1 MITADK
7 VFKGSTEIIRIY
19 KGTTLE
25 WEKSVPIPDADAY
38 IQDGLVFQ
46 LDGIDKGNVE
56 GAWVDR
62 KAGRQFTLNNC
73 IVNSDNI
80 EFNGTDSEAIDN
92 DNYTLPT
99 VPEEYTIEVVLYYGG
114 GSILTQQRESSY
126 SSYFSYGSPMMVA
139 LSSTIN
145 YLTIGRKLHAVEALP
160 KNKYICLQAQSRDSI
175 LDTAQVNYNG
185 NVLASRQGTDST
197 IAETFYNNGRPSVG
211 CVWTSVSDKAGHLLG
226 KVYSI
231 RLYNRPLTEEELY
244 NNMVVDYMRFKIP
257 IMDEF
262 KINLTNDLGEKI
274 NKAQFIINNTLF
286 NSTEA
291 VYVPKSSHYFIQFN
305 NIKNHTA
312 PSAILDP
319 KSKNISAT
327 YHYTGFE
334 GMIFEATVTDSDK
347 AVSLPF
353 YNAIQQ
359 VDWGDGTS
367 STSIN
372 HTYSASGTY
381 TIKLLGDFTN
391 VVFYISVASNI
402 GKNVTKILQFPYNI
416 TISNGYMLAPNLTY
430 LAPLIANEQVRV
442 TQNVS
447 TNYIDCYSGVA
458 DIHSGEAN
466 SSYIDREGGYP
477 TYSKDIDIL
486 VLTKD
491 DTISQTSLQSIQH
504 LYKCTKS
511 SNRIQFYKSD
521 STPPYLSVISKF
533 TNIRYMEIPE
543 EFWQVF
549 GNSINWD
556 FSALSYWGTEGNKQ
570 SVVNSLVNNTV
581 DLVSG
586 GYKSQTITLS
596 SATKALLTSD
606 EIAQITSKGYTIA

>member
-7 VFKGSTEIIRIY
+7 VFKGNTEILKIF
-19 KGTTLE
+19 KGMNLE
-25 WEKSVPIPDADAY
+25 WEKVIPIPSADAY
-38 IQDGLVFQ
+38 VQDGLVFQ

-73 IVNSDNI
+73 IVNSNNI
-80 EFNGTDSEAIDN
+80 EFNGKDSEAIDN
-92 DNYTLPT
+92 DNDQFPT
-99 VPEEYTIEVVLYYGG
+99 VPESYTIEVVLYYGRG
-114 GSILTQQRESSY
+114 TILTENHY
-126 SSYFSYGSPMMVA
+126 TTSYGSLMMV
-139 LSSTIN
+139 SFFSTIN
-145 YLTIGRKLHAVEALP
+145 FLTIGRNLQAVEALP
-160 KNKYICLQAQSRDSI
+160 KNKYMCLQAHNKY
-175 LDTAQVNYNG
+175 DTPQVNCNG
-185 NVLASRQGTDST
+185 DVLAVRDGTDS
-197 IAETFYNNGRPSVG
+197 IVDSRDYNYGQASIG
-211 CVWTSVSDKAGHLLG
+211 CVWTDYNEKAGHLLG

-231 RLYNRPLTEEELY
+231 RLYNRELTEEELY
-244 NNMVVDYMRFKIP
+244 NNMVVDYMRFRIP

-274 NKAQFIINNTLF
+274 TKAKFIINNTLF
-286 NSTEA
+286 NSTES

-312 PSAILDP
+312 PGAILDP
-319 KSKNISAT
+319 KSKNINAT

-347 AVSLPF
+347 EVNLPF
-353 YNAIQQ
+353 FNAINQ

-367 STSIN
+367 STSRY

-391 VVFYISVASNI
+391 VKFYYDGATNV

-416 TISNGYMLAPNLTY
+416 TIKNGYMPAINLTY
-430 LAPLIANEQVRV
+430 LAPLIANAQVRV
-442 TQNVS
+442 TGNVS
-447 TNYIDCYSGVA
+447 TNYIDCYSGIA
-458 DIHSGEAN
+458 DAHSGETN
-466 SSYIDREGGYP
+466 SSYIDRHGSWPAYA
-477 TYSKDIDIL
+477 KDMDIV
-486 VLTKD
+486 VLTHD
-491 DTISQTSLQSIQH
+491 SAASQSSLQSIQH

-511 SNRIQFYKSD
+511 SDETTFLVNDTK
-521 STPPYLSVISKF
+521 PPYLSTINKF
-533 TNIRYMEIPE
+533 TQIRYMEIPE

-556 FSALSYWGTEGNKQ
+556 FSKLYYWGAEGNKQ
-570 SVVNSLVNNTV
+570 CVVNSLINNTV

-586 GYKSQTITLS
+586 KYKSQTITLS

>member
-1 MITADK
+1 MIIADK
-7 VFKGSTEIIRIY
+7 VFKGNTEILKIF
-19 KGTTLE
+19 KGMNLE
-25 WEKSVPIPDADAY
+25 WEKVIPIPSADAY
-38 IQDGLVFQ
+38 VQDGLVFQ

-80 EFNGTDSEAIDN
+80 EFNGTDSSAIDN

-99 VPEEYTIEVVLYYGG
+99 VPKDYTIEVVLYYGG
-114 GSILTQQRESSY
+114 GSGILTQNSTTT
-126 SSYFSYGSPMMVA
+126 SYGSPMMVA
-139 LSSTIN
+139 LYSTA
-145 YLTIGRKLHAVEALP
+145 YYFTIGRNLYAVEALP
-160 KNKYICLQAQSRDSI
+160 ENKYMCLQAQAKDQEV
-175 LDTAQVNYNG
+175 QVNCNG
-185 NVLASRQGTDST
+185 DVLASRKGNDS
-197 IAETFYNNGRPSVG
+197 IIKNDFFAYGRPSIG
-211 CVWTSVSDKAGHLLG
+211 CVWTSSSDRAGQLLG

-231 RLYNRPLTEEELY
+231 RLYNRLLTEEERY
-244 NNMVVDYMRFKIP
+244 NNMVVDYMRFRIP

-262 KINLTNDLGEKI
+262 KMNLTNDLGEKI
-274 NKAQFIINNTLF
+274 TKAQFIINNTLF
-286 NSTEA
+286 SSTES

-312 PSAILDP
+312 PGAILDP
-319 KSKNISAT
+319 KSKNINAT

-353 YNAIQQ
+353 YNAINQ

-367 STSIN
+367 DTGTKN
-372 HTYSASGTY
+372 HTYSAGGTY
-381 TIKLLGDFTN
+381 TIKLLGNFTN
-391 VVFYISVASNI
+391 VEFYNDRYPNV

-416 TISNGYMLAPNLTY
+416 TIGNVYNGYMEAPNLTY
-430 LAPLIANEQVRV
+430 LAPLITNEQVRIYS
-442 TQNVS
+442 NVS
-447 TNYIDCYSGVA
+447 ANYIDCYSGIA
-458 DIHSGEAN
+458 ESHSGVN
-466 SSYIDREGGYP
+466 SSYIDRLGSSP
-477 TYSKDIDIL
+477 TYSKDIDTL
-486 VLTKD
+486 VLTYD
-491 DTISQTSLQSIQH
+491 SYSSQPSLQSIQH

-511 SNRIQFYKSD
+511 SEYTIFEKDGSI
-521 STPPYLSVISKF
+521 PPYLSTISKF

-543 EFWQVF
+543 EFWQFF
-549 GNSINWD
+549 GKSINWN
-556 FSALSYWGTEGNKQ
+556 FSTLSYWGTEGNKQ
-570 SVVNSLVNNTV
+570 CVVNSLINNTV

-596 SATKALLTSD
+596 SPTKALLTSD

>member
-1 MITADK
+1 MIIADRI
-7 VFKGSTEIIRIY
+7 FKGNTEILKIF
-19 KGTTLE
+19 KGMNLE
-25 WEKSVPIPDADAY
+25 WEKVIPIPSADAY
-38 IQDGLVFQ
+38 VQKGLVFQ

-62 KAGRQFTLNNC
+62 KAGRQFTLYNC
-73 IVNSDNI
+73 IVNSNNI

-92 DNYTLPT
+92 NNDTFPT
-99 VPEEYTIEVVLYYGG
+99 VPEDYTIEVVLYYNGG
-114 GSILTQQRESSY
+114 TILTQDSS
-126 SSYFSYGSPMMVA
+126 SSSYGSPMMVA
-139 LSSTIN
+139 LWSTIDF
-145 YLTIGRKLHAVEALP
+145 LTIGRGVCAVEALP
-160 KNKYICLQAQSRDSI
+160 EKKYMCLQAWVHGSWD
-175 LDTAQVNYNG
+175 DVQVNCNG
-185 NVLASRQGTDST
+185 DVLASRQGTSSA
-197 IAETFYNNGRPSVG
+197 IGNNEYAYGKASIG
-211 CVWTSVSDKAGHLLG
+211 CVWTDYTKKAGHLSG

-231 RLYNRPLTEEELY
+231 RLYNRLLTEKERY
-244 NNMVVDYMRFKIP
+244 NNMVVDYMRFRIP

-262 KINLTNDLGEKI
+262 KMNLTNDLGEKI
-274 NKAQFIINNTLF
+274 TKAKFIINNTLF

-312 PSAILDP
+312 PGAILDP

-353 YNAIQQ
+353 YNTINQ

-367 STSIN
+367 STSRY

-381 TIKLLGDFTN
+381 TIKLLGNFTN
-391 VVFYISVASNI
+391 VEFDNDRASNVS
-402 GKNVTKILQFPYNI
+402 KNVTKILQFPYNI
-416 TISNGYMLAPNLTY
+416 TIENGYMRVPNLTY

-442 TQNVS
+442 YSDVS
-447 TNYIDCYSGVA
+447 TNYIDCYSGVPYV
-458 DIHSGEAN
+458 HSREVN
-466 SSYIDREGGYP
+466 SSYIDRQGGSP
-477 TYSKDIDIL
+477 KYSKDIDTL
-486 VLTKD
+486 VLTWD
-491 DTISQTSLQSIQH
+491 STTSQTSLQSIQH

-511 SNRIQFYKSD
+511 SEYTIFEKGD
-521 STPPYLSVISKF
+521 SRPPYLSTISKF
-533 TNIRYMEIPE
+533 TEIRYMEIPE

-556 FSALSYWGTEGNKQ
+556 FSELYYWGTEGNKQ
-570 SVVNSLVNNTV
+570 CVVNSLINNTV

-586 GYKSQTITLS
+586 KYKKQTITLS
-596 SATKALLTSD
+596 SPTKALLTSD

>member
-7 VFKGSTEIIRIY
+7 VFKGNTEILKIF
-19 KGTTLE
+19 KGMNLE
-25 WEKSVPIPDADAY
+25 WEKVIPIPSADAY
-38 IQDGLVFQ
+38 VQDGLVFQ

-99 VPEEYTIEVVLYYGG
+99 VPKNYTIEVVLYYGG
-114 GSILTQQRESSY
+114 GSGILTQNRTTT
-126 SSYFSYGSPMMVA
+126 SYGSPMMVA
-139 LSSTIN
+139 LYSTAY
-145 YLTIGRKLHAVEALP
+145 YLTIGRELYAVEALP
-160 KNKYICLQAQSRDSI
+160 ENKYMCLQALAKGQDHAI
-175 LDTAQVNYNG
+175 QVNCNG
-185 NVLASRQGTDST
+185 DVLASRRG
-197 IAETFYNNGRPSVG
+197 NNSIIKNDFFADGRPSIG
-211 CVWTSVSDKAGHLLG
+211 CVWTSSSDRAGQLLG

-231 RLYNRPLTEEELY
+231 RLYNRLLTEEERY
-244 NNMVVDYMRFKIP
+244 NNMVVDYMRFRIP

-262 KINLTNDLGEKI
+262 KMNLTNDLGEKI
-274 NKAQFIINNTLF
+274 TKAQFIINNTLF
-286 NSTEA
+286 NSTES

-312 PSAILDP
+312 PGAILDP
-319 KSKNISAT
+319 KSKNINAT

-347 AVSLPF
+347 EVNLPF
-353 YNAIQQ
+353 YSSVQQ

-367 STSIN
+367 DNSIH
-372 HTYSASGTY
+372 HTYSAGGTY
-381 TIKLLGDFTN
+381 TIKLLGGFTN
-391 VVFYISVASNI
+391 VKFYNDRATNV

-416 TISNGYMLAPNLTY
+416 TISNGYMVAPNLTY
-430 LAPLIANEQVRV
+430 LAPLITNEQVRIAS
-442 TQNVS
+442 NVS
-447 TNYIDCYSGVA
+447 ANYIDCYSGIPNV
-458 DIHSGEAN
+458 HSGGVN
-466 SSYIDREGGYP
+466 SSYIDRWDGCP
-477 TYSKDIDIL
+477 TYSKDIDTL
-486 VLTKD
+486 VLTYD
-491 DTISQTSLQSIQH
+491 SYPSQTSLQSIQH
-504 LYKCTKS
+504 LYKCTES
-511 SNRIQFYKSD
+511 SDHTIFYMGGSI
-521 STPPYLSVISKF
+521 PPYVSTISKF

-543 EFWQVF
+543 EFWQFF
-549 GNSINWD
+549 GKSINWN

-570 SVVNSLVNNTV
+570 CVVNSLINNTV

-596 SATKALLTSD
+596 SPTKALLTSD

>member
-1 MITADK
+1 MIIANK
-7 VFKGSTEIIRIY
+7 VFKGNTEILKIF
-19 KGTTLE
+19 KGMNLE
-25 WEKSVPIPDADAY
+25 WEKVIPIPSADAY
-38 IQDGLVFQ
+38 VQDGLVFQ

-92 DNYTLPT
+92 DNYKFPT
-99 VPEEYTIEVVLYYGG
+99 VPENYTIEVVLYYGG
-114 GSILTQQRESSY
+114 GTILTQNSTTT
-126 SSYFSYGSPMMVA
+126 SYGSPMMVA
-139 LSSTIN
+139 LYSTAY
-145 YLTIGRKLHAVEALP
+145 YLTIGRNLYAVEALP
-160 KNKYICLQAQSRDSI
+160 ENKYMCLQALANGQNNTI
-175 LDTAQVNYNG
+175 QVNCNG
-185 NVLASRQGTDST
+185 DVLASRRG
-197 IAETFYNNGRPSVG
+197 NNSIIKNDFFADGRPSIG
-211 CVWTSVSDKAGHLLG
+211 CVWTSPTERAGYLLG

-231 RLYNRPLTEEELY
+231 RLYNRLLTEEERY
-244 NNMVVDYMRFKIP
+244 NNMVVDYMRFRIP

-262 KINLTNDLGEKI
+262 KMNLTNDLGEKI
-274 NKAQFIINNTLF
+274 TKAQFIINNTLF
-286 NSTEA
+286 NSTES

-312 PSAILDP
+312 PGAILDP

-353 YNAIQQ
+353 YNAINQ

-367 STSIN
+367 STSTY

-381 TIKLLGDFTN
+381 TIKLLGNFTN
-391 VVFYISVASNI
+391 VKFNSNYASNV

-416 TISNGYMLAPNLTY
+416 TINNGYMLAPNLTY
-430 LAPLIANEQVRV
+430 LAPLITNEQVRV
-442 TQNVS
+442 NNNVS
-447 TNYIDCYSGVA
+447 ANYIDCYSGIA
-458 DIHSGEAN
+458 DVNSGGVN
-466 SSYIDREGGYP
+466 SSYIDRLGGYP
-477 TYSKDIDIL
+477 TYSKDIDTL
-486 VLTKD
+486 VLTYD
-491 DTISQTSLQSIQH
+491 SYHSQTSLQSIQH
-504 LYKCTKS
+504 LYKCTES
-511 SNRIQFYKSD
+511 SDYTTFTKDD
-521 STPPYLSVISKF
+521 SRPPYLSTISNF

-543 EFWQVF
+543 EFWQFF
-549 GNSINWD
+549 GKSINWN

-570 SVVNSLVNNTV
+570 CVVNSLINNTV

-596 SATKALLTSD
+596 SGTKALLTSD

>member
-1 MITADK
+1 MINADR
-7 VFKGSTEIIRIY
+7 VFKGNTEILKIF
-19 KGTTLE
+19 KGINLE
-25 WEKSVPIPDADAY
+25 WEKVIPIPSADAY
-38 IQDGLVFQ
+38 VQDGLVFQ

-62 KAGRQFTLNNC
+62 KAGRQFTLYNC

-80 EFNGTDSEAIDN
+80 EFNGKNSEAIDN
-92 DNYTLPT
+92 DNDTFPT
-99 VPEEYTIEVVLYYGG
+99 VPESYTIEVVLYYGG
-114 GSILTQQRESSY
+114 GTILTENHYTS
-126 SSYFSYGSPMMVA
+126 SYGSPMMVA
-139 LSSTIN
+139 FSSTIDFF
-145 YLTIGRKLHAVEALP
+145 TIGRNLLAVEALP
-160 KNKYICLQAQSRDSI
+160 EKKYMCLQAHNKYD
-175 LDTAQVNYNG
+175 APQVNCNG
-185 NVLASRQGTDST
+185 DVLAVRDGTDS
-197 IAETFYNNGRPSVG
+197 IIDNRDFNYGQASIG
-211 CVWTSVSDKAGHLLG
+211 CVWTDYGEKAGHLLG

-231 RLYNRPLTEEELY
+231 RLYNRELTEEELY
-244 NNMVVDYMRFKIP
+244 NNMVVDYMRFRIP

-274 NKAQFIINNTLF
+274 TKAQFIINNTLF
-286 NSTEA
+286 NSTES

-312 PSAILDP
+312 PGAILDP
-319 KSKNISAT
+319 KSKNINAT

-347 AVSLPF
+347 EVNLPF
-353 YNAIQQ
+353 FNAINQ

-367 STSIN
+367 STSRN

-381 TIKLLGDFTN
+381 TIKLLGNFTN
-391 VVFYISVASNI
+391 VEFYYDGAKNV

-416 TISNGYMLAPNLTY
+416 TIENGYMPSINLTY

-442 TQNVS
+442 QNNASV
-447 TNYIDCYSGVA
+447 NYIDCYSGIA
-458 DIHSGEAN
+458 DVHSAEVN
-466 SSYIDREGGYP
+466 SSYIDRSGGWP
-477 TYSKDIDIL
+477 AYSKDMDIV
-486 VLTKD
+486 VLTRD
-491 DTISQTSLQSIQH
+491 SYPSQTSLQSIQH

-511 SNRIQFYKSD
+511 SQYTTFEKGD
-521 STPPYLSVISKF
+521 SRPPYLSTINKF

-556 FSALSYWGTEGNKQ
+556 FSRLSYWGTEGNKQ
-570 SVVNSLVNNTV
+570 CVVNSLINNTV
-581 DLVSG
+581 DLVSQG
-586 GYKSQTITLS
+586 EKSQTITLS
-596 SATKALLTSD
+596 SPTKALLTSD

>member
-92 DNYTLPT
+92 DNHTLPT

-114 GSILTQQRESSY
+114 GSILTQCNASST
-126 SSYFSYGSPMMVA
+126 SYGSPMMVA
-139 LSSTIN
+139 SSSTIN
-145 YLTIGRKLHAVEALP
+145 YFTIGRNLYAVEALP
-160 KNKYICLQAQSRDSI
+160 KNKYMCLQSRSST
-175 LDTAQVNYNG
+175 LSRAQVNYNG
-185 NVLASRQGTDST
+185 NVLAQRGGSIISN
-197 IAETFYNNGRPSVG
+197 TFYNNGRPSVG
-211 CVWTSVSDKAGHLLG
+211 CVWTSHTSKARHLLG

-231 RLYNRPLTEEELY
+231 RLYNRVLTEEELY

-262 KINLTNDLGEKI
+262 KMNLTNDLGEKI

-353 YNAIQQ
+353 YKNIQQ

-367 STSIN
+367 STSRN

-381 TIKLLGDFTN
+381 TIKLLGNFTN
-391 VVFYISVASNI
+391 VVFYNEAASNI

-416 TISNGYMLAPNLTY
+416 TISNGYMPAPNLTY
-430 LAPLIANEQVRV
+430 LAPLIANKQVRV
-442 TQNVS
+442 TENVS

-458 DIHSGEAN
+458 DIHSGEVN
-466 SSYIDREGGYP
+466 SSYIDRLGGYP
-477 TYSKDIDIL
+477 KYSKDMDIL
-486 VLTKD
+486 VLTED
-491 DTISQTSLQSIQH
+491 NTTSQTSLQSIQH

-511 SNRIQFYKSD
+511 SNYTNFYKSY
-521 STPPYLSVISKF
+521 STPPYLSTISKF

-596 SATKALLTSD
+596 SSTKALLTSD
-606 EIAQITSKGYTIA
+606 EIAQITAKGYTIA

>member
-1 MITADK
+1 MIIADRI
-7 VFKGSTEIIRIY
+7 FKGNTEILKIF
-19 KGTTLE
+19 KGMNLE
-25 WEKSVPIPDADAY
+25 WEKVIPIPSADAY
-38 IQDGLVFQ
+38 VQDGLVFQ

-99 VPEEYTIEVVLYYGG
+99 VPENYTIEVVLYYGG
-114 GSILTQQRESSY
+114 GSGILTQNSS
-126 SSYFSYGSPMMVA
+126 SGYGSPMMVSLYSA
-139 LSSTIN
+139 AY
-145 YLTIGRKLHAVEALP
+145 YLTIGRRLYAVEALP
-160 KNKYICLQAQSRDSI
+160 ENKYMCLQALAKGETNTI
-175 LDTAQVNYNG
+175 QVNCNG
-185 NVLASRQGTDST
+185 DVLASGKGNDS
-197 IAETFYNNGRPSVG
+197 IIDDNFFDYGRPSVG
-211 CVWTSVSDKAGHLLG
+211 CVWTSSSDRAGNLLG

-231 RLYNRPLTEEELY
+231 RLYNRLLTEEERY
-244 NNMVVDYMRFKIP
+244 NNMVVDYMRFRIP

-262 KINLTNDLGEKI
+262 KMNLTNDLGEKI
-274 NKAQFIINNTLF
+274 TKAQFIINNTLF
-286 NSTEA
+286 NSTES

-312 PSAILDP
+312 PGAILDP

-347 AVSLPF
+347 EVNLPF
-353 YNAIQQ
+353 YSSVQQ

-367 STSIN
+367 STSIY

-381 TIKLLGDFTN
+381 TIKLLGNFTN
-391 VVFYISVASNI
+391 VKFDSDWVSNV

-416 TISNGYMLAPNLTY
+416 TISNGYMPAPNLTY

-442 TQNVS
+442 YNNVS
-447 TNYIDCYSGVA
+447 ANYIDCYSGIA
-458 DIHSGEAN
+458 NAHSREVN
-466 SSYIDREGGYP
+466 SSYIDRLNGSP
-477 TYSKDIDIL
+477 TYSKDINTL

-491 DTISQTSLQSIQH
+491 SYSSQTSLQSIQH
-504 LYKCTKS
+504 LYKCTES
-511 SNRIQFYKSD
+511 SDDTVFYMDGSL
-521 STPPYLSVISKF
+521 PPYLFTISKF

-543 EFWQVF
+543 EFWQFF
-549 GNSINWD
+549 GKSINWD
-556 FSALSYWGTEGNKQ
+556 FSTLSYWGTEGNKQ
-570 SVVNSLVNNTV
+570 CVVNSLINNTV
-581 DLVSG
+581 DLVSKG
-586 GYKSQTITLS
+586 EKSQTITLS
-596 SATKALLTSD
+596 SPTKALLTSD

>member
-1 MITADK
+1 MINADR
-7 VFKGSTEIIRIY
+7 VFKGNTEILKIF
-19 KGTTLE
+19 KGMNLE
-25 WEKSVPIPDADAY
+25 WEKIAPIPSADAY
-38 IQDGLVFQ
+38 VQKGLVFQ

-73 IVNSDNI
+73 IVNSNNI

-99 VPEEYTIEVVLYYGG
+99 VPENYTIEVVLYYGG
-114 GSILTQQRESSY
+114 GSILSQNSTTTT
-126 SSYFSYGSPMMVA
+126 SYGSPMMVT
-139 LSSTIN
+139 LYSTNN
-145 YLTIGRKLHAVEALP
+145 YLTIGRRLYAVEALP
-160 KNKYICLQAQSRDSI
+160 ENKYMCLQAQAKGKTNTI
-175 LDTAQVNYNG
+175 QVNCNG
-185 NVLASRQGTDST
+185 DVLATRQGTDSK
-197 IAETFYNNGRPSVG
+197 IDNNFFAYGRPSIG
-211 CVWTSVSDKAGHLLG
+211 CVWIDYTEKSGNLLG

-231 RLYNRPLTEEELY
+231 RLYNRLLTEEERY
-244 NNMVVDYMRFKIP
+244 NNMVVDYMRFRIP

-262 KINLTNDLGEKI
+262 KMNLTNDLGEKI
-274 NKAQFIINNTLF
+274 TKAQFIINNTLF
-286 NSTEA
+286 NSTES

-312 PSAILDP
+312 PGAILDP

-353 YNAIQQ
+353 YNSVQQ

-367 STSIN
+367 DTSIY

-381 TIKLLGDFTN
+381 TIKLLGNFTN
-391 VVFYISVASNI
+391 VIFYNDYASNV

-416 TISNGYMLAPNLTY
+416 TISNDYMLAPNLTY

-442 TQNVS
+442 YSDVS
-447 TNYIDCYSGVA
+447 VNYIDCYSGIPNVN
-458 DIHSGEAN
+458 SGGVN
-466 SSYIDREGGYP
+466 SSYIDRLGSYP
-477 TYSKDIDIL
+477 TYSKDMNIV
-486 VLTKD
+486 VLTYD
-491 DTISQTSLQSIQH
+491 SYPSQTSSLQSIQH
-504 LYKCTKS
+504 LYKCTEAS
-511 SNRIQFYKSD
+511 MHTEFYINNSI
-521 STPPYLSVISKF
+521 PPYLSTISKF

-543 EFWQVF
+543 EFWQFF
-549 GNSINWD
+549 GKSINWN

-570 SVVNSLVNNTV
+570 CVVNSLINNTV
-581 DLVSG
+581 DLVSKG
-586 GYKSQTITLS
+586 EKSQTITLS
-596 SATKALLTSD
+596 SPTKALLTSD

>member
-7 VFKGSTEIIRIY
+7 VFKGNTEILKIF
-19 KGTTLE
+19 KGMNLE
-25 WEKSVPIPDADAY
+25 WEKVIPIPSADAY
-38 IQDGLVFQ
+38 VQDGLVFQ

-92 DNYTLPT
+92 DNYKLPT
-99 VPEEYTIEVVLYYGG
+99 VPENYTIEVVLYYGWG
-114 GSILTQQRESSY
+114 TILSQNKNSS
-126 SSYFSYGSPMMVA
+126 SSYGSPMMVA
-139 LSSTIN
+139 LYSTNN
-145 YLTIGRKLHAVEALP
+145 YFTIGRNLYAVEALP
-160 KNKYICLQAQSRDSI
+160 ENKYMCLQALAKGQNHTI
-175 LDTAQVNYNG
+175 QVNCNG
-185 NVLASRQGTDST
+185 DVLASRQGTDST
-197 IAETFYNNGRPSVG
+197 IDNNFFAYGRPSVG
-211 CVWTSVSDKAGHLLG
+211 CVWTSSSEKAGHLLG

-231 RLYNRPLTEEELY
+231 RLYNRLLTEEERY
-244 NNMVVDYMRFKIP
+244 NNMVVDYMRFRIP

-262 KINLTNDLGEKI
+262 KMNLTNDLGEKI
-274 NKAQFIINNTLF
+274 TKAQFIINNTLF
-286 NSTEA
+286 NSTES

-312 PSAILDP
+312 PGAILDP
-319 KSKNISAT
+319 KSKNINAT

-353 YNAIQQ
+353 YNSVQQ

-367 STSIN
+367 STSIY
-372 HTYSASGTY
+372 HTYSAGGTY
-381 TIKLLGDFTN
+381 TIKLLGNFTN
-391 VVFYISVASNI
+391 VKFYNDRASNI

-416 TISNGYMLAPNLTY
+416 TIENGYMEAPNLTY

-442 TQNVS
+442 YNNVS
-447 TNYIDCYSGVA
+447 ANYIDCYSGIPNV
-458 DIHSGEAN
+458 HSREVN
-466 SSYIDREGGYP
+466 SSYIDRWGGYP
-477 TYSKDIDIL
+477 TYSKDINTL

-491 DTISQTSLQSIQH
+491 SYTSQTSLQSIQH
-504 LYKCTKS
+504 LYKCTES
-511 SNRIQFYKSD
+511 SEYTIFYMD
-521 STPPYLSVISKF
+521 SSIPPYLSTISKF

-543 EFWQVF
+543 EFWKFF
-549 GNSINWD
+549 GKSINWN
-556 FSALSYWGTEGNKQ
+556 FSELSYWGTEGNKQ
-570 SVVNSLVNNTV
+570 CVVNSLINNTV
-581 DLVSG
+581 DLVSKG
-586 GYKSQTITLS
+586 EKSQTITLS
-596 SATKALLTSD
+596 SPTKALLTSD

>member
-1 MITADK
+1 MIIANR
-7 VFKGSTEIIRIY
+7 VFKGNTEILKIF
-19 KGTTLE
+19 KGINLE
-25 WEKSVPIPDADAY
+25 WEKAAPIPSADAY

-62 KAGRQFTLNNC
+62 KAGRQFTLYNC

-80 EFNGTDSEAIDN
+80 EFNGRNSEAIDN
-92 DNYTLPT
+92 DNYRLPT
-99 VPEEYTIEVVLYYGG
+99 VPEDYTIEVVLYYGG
-114 GSILTQQRESSY
+114 GTILTQNKNSS
-126 SSYFSYGSPMMVA
+126 SGYGSPMMVA
-139 LSSTIN
+139 LSSTIDFF
-145 YLTIGRKLHAVEALP
+145 TIGRNLYAVEALP
-160 KNKYICLQAQSRDSI
+160 EKKYMCLQAQAHGISDRV
-175 LDTAQVNYNG
+175 QVNCNG
-185 NVLASRQGTDST
+185 DVLASRQGTSSA
-197 IAETFYNNGRPSVG
+197 INNNDFAYGKASIG
-211 CVWTSVSDKAGHLLG
+211 CVWTDYNEKAGHLLG

-231 RLYNRPLTEEELY
+231 RLYNRELTKEELY
-244 NNMVVDYMRFKIP
+244 NNMVVDYMRFRIP

-262 KINLTNDLGEKI
+262 KMNLTNNLGEKI
-274 NKAQFIINNTLF
+274 TKAQFIINNTLF
-286 NSTEA
+286 NSTES

-312 PSAILDP
+312 PGAIIDP

-347 AVSLPF
+347 SVSLPF
-353 YNAIQQ
+353 FNTINQ

-367 STSIN
+367 STSRN

-391 VVFYISVASNI
+391 VKFYYDGATNV

-416 TISNGYMLAPNLTY
+416 TIKNGYMPAINLTY

-442 TQNVS
+442 SQNVS
-447 TNYIDCYSGVA
+447 TNYIDCYSAIAGS
-458 DIHSGEAN
+458 HSGEVN
-466 SSYIDREGGYP
+466 SSYIYRLVSYP
-477 TYSKDIDIL
+477 KYPKDMDII
-486 VLTKD
+486 VLTYD
-491 DTISQTSLQSIQH
+491 RYSDSQTSLQSIQH
-504 LYKCTKS
+504 LYKCTES
-511 SNRIQFYKSD
+511 SDYTIFNKGD
-521 STPPYLSVISKF
+521 SRPPYLSIISKF
-533 TNIRYMEIPE
+533 TQIRYMEIPE

-549 GNSINWD
+549 GNSVNWD
-556 FSALSYWGTEGNKQ
+556 FSDVYYWGADGNKQ
-570 SVVNSLVNNTV
+570 CVINSLINNTV

-586 GYKSQTITLS
+586 KYESQTITLS
-596 SATKALLTSD
+596 YQTKKLLTED

>member
-1 MITADK
+1 MIIANK
-7 VFKGSTEIIRIY
+7 VFKGNTEILKIF
-19 KGTTLE
+19 KGMNLE
-25 WEKSVPIPDADAY
+25 WEKVIPIPSADAY
-38 IQDGLVFQ
+38 VQDGLVFQ

-80 EFNGTDSEAIDN
+80 EFNGTDSSAVDN

-99 VPEEYTIEVVLYYGG
+99 VPKDYTIEVVLYYGG
-114 GSILTQQRESSY
+114 GSGILSQY
-126 SSYFSYGSPMMVA
+126 SSSGYGNPMIVA
-139 LSSTIN
+139 LYSTAY
-145 YLTIGRKLHAVEALP
+145 YLTIGRNLYAVEALP
-160 KNKYICLQAQSRDSI
+160 ENKYMCLQAQAKGKTDSI
-175 LDTAQVNYNG
+175 QVNCNG
-185 NVLASRQGTDST
+185 DVLASRRG
-197 IAETFYNNGRPSVG
+197 NNSIIKNDFFDYGRPSIG
-211 CVWTSVSDKAGHLLG
+211 CVWTSPTERAGQLLG

-231 RLYNRPLTEEELY
+231 RLYNRLLTEEERY
-244 NNMVVDYMRFKIP
+244 NNMVVDYMRFRIP

-262 KINLTNDLGEKI
+262 KMNLTNDLGEKI
-274 NKAQFIINNTLF
+274 TKAQFIINNTLF
-286 NSTEA
+286 NSTES

-312 PSAILDP
+312 PGAILDP

-347 AVSLPF
+347 EVRLPF
-353 YNAIQQ
+353 YSSVQQ

-367 STSIN
+367 DTSIY

-391 VVFYISVASNI
+391 VIFYNDSASNV

-416 TISNGYMLAPNLTY
+416 TINNGYMVAPNLTY
-430 LAPLIANEQVRV
+430 LAPLITNEQVRV
-442 TQNVS
+442 ANNVS
-447 TNYIDCYSGVA
+447 ANYIDCYSGIA
-458 DIHSGEAN
+458 YANSGAVN
-466 SSYIDREGGYP
+466 SSYIDRLGGYP
-477 TYSKDIDIL
+477 TYSKDIDTL
-486 VLTKD
+486 VLTYD
-491 DTISQTSLQSIQH
+491 SYHSQTSLQSIQH
-504 LYKCTKS
+504 LYKCTES
-511 SNRIQFYKSD
+511 SDDTIFYMDGSR
-521 STPPYLSVISKF
+521 PPYLATISKF

-543 EFWQVF
+543 EFWQFF
-549 GNSINWD
+549 GKSINWD

-570 SVVNSLVNNTV
+570 CVVNSLINNTV
-581 DLVSG
+581 DLVSKG
-586 GYKSQTITLS
+586 EKSQTITLS
-596 SATKALLTSD
+596 SPTKALLTSD

>member
-99 VPEEYTIEVVLYYGG
+99 VPEKYTIEVVLYYGG
-114 GSILTQQRESSY
+114 GSILTQNKDSST
-126 SSYFSYGSPMMVA
+126 SYGSPMMVA

-145 YLTIGRKLHAVEALP
+145 YLTIGRNLFAVEALP
-160 KNKYICLQAQSRDSI
+160 KNKYMCLQAQSKDSI
-175 LDTAQVNYNG
+175 VNTVQVNYNG
-185 NVLASRQGTDST
+185 NVLAQRDGSIIST
-197 IAETFYNNGRPSVG
+197 TFYANGWPSVG
-211 CVWTSVSDKAGHLLG
+211 CVWTSYTSKASHLLG

-231 RLYNRPLTEEELY
+231 RLYNRLLTEEELY

-262 KINLTNDLGEKI
+262 KMNLTNDLGEKI

-367 STSIN
+367 STSRD

-381 TIKLLGDFTN
+381 TIKLLGNFTN
-391 VVFYISVASNI
+391 VVFYNKWVTNT

-416 TISNGYMLAPNLTY
+416 TISNGYMSAPNLTY
-430 LAPLIANEQVRV
+430 LAPLIANKQIRV
-442 TQNVS
+442 SNNASV
-447 TNYIDCYSGVA
+447 NYIDCYSAVP
-458 DIHSGEAN
+458 DIHAGVN
-466 SSYIDREGGYP
+466 SSYIDRKGGYP
-477 TYSKDIDIL
+477 TYSKDIDTL

-491 DTISQTSLQSIQH
+491 NTTSQTSLQSIQH
-504 LYKCTKS
+504 LYKCTES
-511 SNRIQFYKSD
+511 SDETQFYKSA
-521 STPPYLSVISKF
+521 STPPYLSTISKF

-556 FSALSYWGTEGNKQ
+556 FSALSHWGTEGNKQ

-596 SATKALLTSD
+596 SATKALLTAD

>member
-25 WEKSVPIPDADAY
+25 WEMAAPIPDADAY

-62 KAGRQFTLNNC
+62 KSGRQFTLNNC

-99 VPEEYTIEVVLYYGG
+99 VPEKYTIEVVLYYGG
-114 GSILTQQRESSY
+114 GSILTQRKSS
-126 SSYFSYGSPMMVA
+126 SSSYGSPMMAA

-145 YLTIGRKLHAVEALP
+145 YLTIGRNLYAVEALP
-160 KNKYICLQAQSRDSI
+160 KNKYMCLQAQSRDST
-175 LDTAQVNYNG
+175 LDTVQVNYNG
-185 NVLASRQGTDST
+185 NVLASRQGTSSI
-197 IAETFYNNGRPSVG
+197 IAENFYDYGWPSVG
-211 CVWTSVSDKAGHLLG
+211 CVWTSYNSKAGHLLG

-231 RLYNRPLTEEELY
+231 RLYNRLLTEEELY
-244 NNMVVDYMRFKIP
+244 NNMVVDYMRFKIH

-262 KINLTNDLGEKI
+262 KINLNNDLGDKI

-367 STSIN
+367 STSRN

-381 TIKLLGDFTN
+381 TIKLLGNFTN
-391 VVFYISVASNI
+391 VVFYNDWASNI

-416 TISNGYMLAPNLTY
+416 TISNGYMSVSNLTY
-430 LAPLIANEQVRV
+430 LAPLIANEQIRV
-442 TQNVS
+442 SDNASV
-447 TNYIDCYSGVA
+447 NYIDCYSAIPNV
-458 DIHSGEAN
+458 HSGEVN
-466 SSYIDREGGYP
+466 SSYIDRKGGYP
-477 TYSKDIDIL
+477 TYSKDIDTL
-486 VLTKD
+486 VLTRD
-491 DTISQTSLQSIQH
+491 NTTSQTSLQSIQH

-511 SNRIQFYKSD
+511 SDTTQFYKSN
-521 STPPYLSVISKF
+521 STPPYLSTISKF

>member
-7 VFKGSTEIIRIY
+7 VFKGNTEILKIF
-19 KGTTLE
+19 KGMNLE
-25 WEKSVPIPDADAY
+25 WEKVIPIPSADAY
-38 IQDGLVFQ
+38 VQDGLVFQ

-80 EFNGTDSEAIDN
+80 EFNGKNSEAIDN
-92 DNYTLPT
+92 NNYELPT
-99 VPEEYTIEVVLYYGG
+99 VPKKYTIEVVLYYGG
-114 GSILTQQRESSY
+114 GTILSQNKHSS
-126 SSYFSYGSPMMVA
+126 SDYGEPIMVA
-139 LSSTIN
+139 IN
-145 YLTIGRKLHAVEALP
+145 SPIYYLTIGRDLYAVEALP
-160 KNKYICLQAQSRDSI
+160 ENKYICLQAQSHDS
-175 LDTAQVNYNG
+175 TVQVNCNG
-185 NVLASRQGTDST
+185 DVLASRQGTSSIIDQN
-197 IAETFYNNGRPSVG
+197 FYAQGWPSVG
-211 CVWTSVSDKAGHLLG
+211 CVWTSYSDKAGHLLG

-231 RLYNRPLTEEELY
+231 RLYNRLLTEEELY
-244 NNMVVDYMRFKIP
+244 NNMVVDYMRFRIP

-262 KINLTNDLGEKI
+262 KMNLTNDLGQKI
-274 NKAQFIINNTLF
+274 NKAKFIINNTLF

-312 PSAILDP
+312 PGAILDP
-319 KSKNISAT
+319 KSKNINAT

-347 AVSLPF
+347 KVNLPF

-367 STSIN
+367 STSRY

-381 TIKLLGDFTN
+381 TIKLLGNFTN
-391 VVFYISVASNI
+391 VEFYYDGDSNA

-416 TISNGYMLAPNLTY
+416 TINNGYMPAPNLTY

-442 TQNVS
+442 EGNVS
-447 TNYIDCYSGVA
+447 ANYIDCYSVIPNFNA
-458 DIHSGEAN
+458 GETN
-466 SSYIDREGGYP
+466 SSYIDRYRGYP
-477 TYSKDIDIL
+477 KYSKDMDII
-486 VLTKD
+486 VLTYD
-491 DTISQTSLQSIQH
+491 RFSDSQASLQSIQH
-504 LYKCTKS
+504 LYKCTQS
-511 SNRIQFYKSD
+511 SDNTLFYIKD
-521 STPPYLSVISKF
+521 SRPPYLSTISKF

-549 GNSINWD
+549 GTSVNWD
-556 FSALSYWGTEGNKQ
+556 FSTLSYWGTEGNKQ
-570 SVVNSLVNNTV
+570 CVVNSLINNTV
-581 DLVSG
+581 DLVSQREKG
-586 GYKSQTITLS
+586 QTITLS

>member
-7 VFKGSTEIIRIY
+7 VFKGNTEILKIF
-19 KGTTLE
+19 KGINLE
-25 WEKSVPIPDADAY
+25 WEKAIPIPSADAY
-38 IQDGLVFQ
+38 VQRGLVFQ

-73 IVNSDNI
+73 IVNSNNI
-80 EFNGTDSEAIDN
+80 EFNGTDSYAVDN
-92 DNYTLPT
+92 NNSTLPRL
-99 VPEEYTIEVVLYYGG
+99 PETYTIEVVLYYNK
-114 GSILTQQRESSY
+114 GSILAQNKPSY
-126 SSYFSYGSPMMVA
+126 SAMEQGQPIMVPV
-139 LSSTIN
+139 SSTIN
-145 YLTIGRKLHAVEALP
+145 YFTIGRNIQAVEALP
-160 KNKYICLQAQSRDSI
+160 KNKYMCLQARVKSSS
-175 LDTAQVNYNG
+175 TVEVNCNG
-185 NVLASRQGTDST
+185 NVLAGRDGTDSSIDQNFHASGKST
-197 IAETFYNNGRPSVG
+197 VG
-211 CVWTSVSDKAGHLLG
+211 CFWADYSTRKDYLLG

-231 RLYNRPLTEEELY
+231 RLYNRVLTEEELY
-244 NNMVVDYMRFKIP
+244 NNMVVDYMRFRIP

-262 KINLTNDLGEKI
+262 KINLTNELGEKI
-274 NKAQFIINNTLF
+274 TKAQFVINNTLF

-312 PSAILDP
+312 PGAILDP
-319 KSKNISAT
+319 KSTNINAT

-334 GMIFEATVTDSDK
+334 GMIFEATVTDDDK
-347 AVSLPF
+347 EVRLPF
-353 YNAIQQ
+353 YNSVQQ

-367 STSIN
+367 DTNIQ

-381 TIKLLGDFTN
+381 TIKLLGNFTN
-391 VVFYISVASNI
+391 VEFSSRYGKNI

-416 TISNGYMLAPNLTY
+416 TLYNGYLPTINLTY
-430 LAPLIANEQVRV
+430 LAPLIANQDLRV
-442 TQNVS
+442 KNS
-447 TNYIDCYSGVA
+447 DFDDILINYIDCYSGVPDTYA
-458 DIHSGEAN
+458 GKVT
-466 SSYIDREGGYP
+466 SSYIDRGGSP
-477 TYSKDIDIL
+477 KYSKDIDTL

-491 DTISQTSLQSIQH
+491 SGSQASLQNIQH

-511 SNRIQFYKSD
+511 SDRTNFYIND
-521 STPPYLSVISKF
+521 SRPPYLSTISNF

-556 FSALSYWGTEGNKQ
+556 FSTLSYWGTEGNKQ
-570 SVVNSLVNNTV
+570 CVVNSLINNTV

-586 GYKSQTITLS
+586 GYKNQTIKLS
-596 SATKALLTSD
+596 SSTKALLTSD
-606 EIAQITSKGYTIA
+606 EIAQITSKGYTIS

>member
-99 VPEEYTIEVVLYYGG
+99 VPKKYTIEVVLYYGG
-114 GSILTQQRESSY
+114 GSILTQNKSS
-126 SSYFSYGSPMMVA
+126 SSSSSSNGSPMMVA

-145 YLTIGRKLHAVEALP
+145 YLTIGRNLYAVEALP
-160 KNKYICLQAQSRDSI
+160 KNKYMCLQAQPRDSI
-175 LDTAQVNYNG
+175 LNTVQVNYNG
-185 NVLASRQGTDST
+185 DVLASRQGTID
-197 IAETFYNNGRPSVG
+197 ETFYANGWPSVG
-211 CVWTSVSDKAGHLLG
+211 CVWTSYTSKASHLLG

-231 RLYNRPLTEEELY
+231 RLYNRLLTEEELY

-334 GMIFEATVTDSDK
+334 GMIFEATVTDDDK

-353 YNAIQQ
+353 YNAIQ

-367 STSIN
+367 STSRN

-381 TIKLLGDFTN
+381 TIKLLGNFTN
-391 VVFYISVASNI
+391 VVFYNMASNI

-416 TISNGYMLAPNLTY
+416 TISNGYMSEPNLTY
-430 LAPLIANEQVRV
+430 LAPLIANKQIRV
-442 TQNVS
+442 SGNASV
-447 TNYIDCYSGVA
+447 NYIDCYSGIP
-458 DIHSGEAN
+458 DITSGETN

-477 TYSKDIDIL
+477 KYSKDIDTL
-486 VLTKD
+486 VLTRD
-491 DTISQTSLQSIQH
+491 NTTSQTSLQSIQH

-511 SNRIQFYKSD
+511 SDSTNFYESN
-521 STPPYLSVISKF
+521 STPPYLSTISKF

-606 EIAQITSKGYTIA
+606 EIAQITAKGYTIA

>member
-7 VFKGSTEIIRIY
+7 VFKGNTEILKIF
-19 KGTTLE
+19 KGMNLE
-25 WEKSVPIPDADAY
+25 WEKVIPIPSADAY
-38 IQDGLVFQ
+38 VQDGLVFQ

-92 DNYTLPT
+92 DNYTFPT
-99 VPEEYTIEVVLYYGG
+99 VPENYTIEVVLYYGG
-114 GSILTQQRESSY
+114 GSGILTENSTTT
-126 SSYFSYGSPMMVA
+126 SYGSPMMVT
-139 LSSTIN
+139 LYSTST
-145 YLTIGRKLHAVEALP
+145 YFTIGRNLYAVEALP
-160 KNKYICLQAQSRDSI
+160 ENKYMCLQAQSMGQKV
-175 LDTAQVNYNG
+175 QVNCNG
-185 NVLASRQGTDST
+185 DVLATRGGS
-197 IAETFYNNGRPSVG
+197 IINNDFFAYGKASVG
-211 CVWTSVSDKAGHLLG
+211 CVWTSSSDRAGQLLG

-231 RLYNRPLTEEELY
+231 RLYNRLLTEEERY
-244 NNMVVDYMRFKIP
+244 NNMVVDYMRFRIP

-262 KINLTNDLGEKI
+262 KMNLTNDLGEKI
-274 NKAQFIINNTLF
+274 TKAKFIINNTLF
-286 NSTEA
+286 NSTES

-312 PSAILDP
+312 SGAILDP
-319 KSKNISAT
+319 KSKNINAT

-353 YNAIQQ
+353 YNAINQ

-367 STSIN
+367 SNYTN
-372 HTYSASGTY
+372 YHTYSASGTY

-391 VVFYISVASNI
+391 VKFYNDRATNV

-416 TISNGYMLAPNLTY
+416 TISNGYMEAPNLTY

-442 TQNVS
+442 YNNVS
-447 TNYIDCYSGVA
+447 ANYIDCYSGIAYV
-458 DIHSGEAN
+458 HSGGVN
-466 SSYIDREGGYP
+466 SSYIDRRGSYP
-477 TYSKDIDIL
+477 TYSKDIDTL
-486 VLTKD
+486 VLTYD
-491 DTISQTSLQSIQH
+491 SHYSQTSLQSIQH
-504 LYKCTKS
+504 LYKCTES
-511 SNRIQFYKSD
+511 SEDTKFLVDGSR
-521 STPPYLSVISKF
+521 PPYLYTISKF

-543 EFWQVF
+543 EFWQFF
-549 GNSINWD
+549 GKSINWD
-556 FSALSYWGTEGNKQ
+556 FSTLSYWGTEGNKQ
-570 SVVNSLVNNTV
+570 CVVNSLINNTV
-581 DLVSG
+581 DLVSKG
-586 GYKSQTITLS
+586 EKSQTITLS
-596 SATKALLTSD
+596 SPTKALLTSD

>member
-1 MITADK
+1 MIIADK
-7 VFKGSTEIIRIY
+7 IFKGNTEILKIF
-19 KGTTLE
+19 KGMNLE
-25 WEKSVPIPDADAY
+25 WEKVIPIPSADAY
-38 IQDGLVFQ
+38 VQDGLVFQ

-99 VPEEYTIEVVLYYGG
+99 VPENYTIEVVLYYGG
-114 GSILTQQRESSY
+114 GSGILTQNSTTT
-126 SSYFSYGSPMMVA
+126 SYGNPMMVSLYSA
-139 LSSTIN
+139 AY
-145 YLTIGRKLHAVEALP
+145 YLTIGRHLYAVEALP
-160 KNKYICLQAQSRDSI
+160 ENKYMCLQALAKGSSN
-175 LDTAQVNYNG
+175 TTQVNCNG
-185 NVLASRQGTDST
+185 DVLASRKGNDS
-197 IAETFYNNGRPSVG
+197 IIDNNFFAYGRPSVG
-211 CVWTSVSDKAGHLLG
+211 CVWIDSTEKSGQLLG

-231 RLYNRPLTEEELY
+231 RLYNRLLTEEERY
-244 NNMVVDYMRFKIP
+244 NNMVVDYMRFRIP

-262 KINLTNDLGEKI
+262 KMNLTNDLGEKI
-274 NKAQFIINNTLF
+274 TKAQFIINNTLF
-286 NSTEA
+286 NSTES

-312 PSAILDP
+312 PGAILDP

-353 YNAIQQ
+353 YNAINQ

-367 STSIN
+367 DTSIY
-372 HTYSASGTY
+372 HTYSAGGTY
-381 TIKLLGDFTN
+381 TIKLLGNFTN
-391 VVFYISVASNI
+391 VIFYNDRATNV

-416 TISNGYMLAPNLTY
+416 TISNGYMVAPNLTY
-430 LAPLIANEQVRV
+430 LAPLITNEQVRV
-442 TQNVS
+442 YNNVS
-447 TNYIDCYSGVA
+447 ANYIDCYSGIPNA
-458 DIHSGEAN
+458 HSGGVN
-466 SSYIDREGGYP
+466 SSYIDRFGGYP
-477 TYSKDIDIL
+477 TYSKDIDTL
-486 VLTKD
+486 VLTYD
-491 DTISQTSLQSIQH
+491 SYYSQTSLQSIQH

-511 SNRIQFYKSD
+511 SDDTHFYKDGSR
-521 STPPYLSVISKF
+521 TPYLSTISKF

-543 EFWQVF
+543 EFWQFF
-549 GNSINWD
+549 GKSINWD
-556 FSALSYWGTEGNKQ
+556 FSTLSYWGTEGNKQ
-570 SVVNSLVNNTV
+570 CVVNSLINNTV
-581 DLVSG
+581 DLVSKDE
-586 GYKSQTITLS
+586 KSQTITLS
-596 SATKALLTSD
+596 SPTKALLTSD

>member
-99 VPEEYTIEVVLYYGG
+99 VPEKYTIEVVLYYGG
-114 GSILTQQRESSY
+114 RSILTQSKSS
-126 SSYFSYGSPMMVA
+126 SSSDGSPMMVA

-145 YLTIGRKLHAVEALP
+145 YLTIGRNLYAVEALP
-160 KNKYICLQAQSRDSI
+160 KNKYMCLQAQSRGST
-175 LDTAQVNYNG
+175 LNTVQVNCNG
-185 NVLASRQGTDST
+185 DVLASRQST
-197 IAETFYNNGRPSVG
+197 IDKNFYANGRPSVG
-211 CVWTSVSDKAGHLLG
+211 CVWNSASDKAGHLLG

-231 RLYNRPLTEEELY
+231 RLYNRLLTEEELY

-291 VYVPKSSHYFIQFN
+291 VYIPKSSHYFIQFN

-367 STSIN
+367 STSRD

-381 TIKLLGDFTN
+381 TIKLLGNFTN
-391 VVFYISVASNI
+391 VVFYNDVASNI

-430 LAPLIANEQVRV
+430 LAPLIANKQIRV
-442 TQNVS
+442 NDNVS
-447 TNYIDCYSGVA
+447 ANYIDCYSGIP
-458 DIHSGEAN
+458 DIHSGEVN
-466 SSYIDREGGYP
+466 SSYIDRMGGYP
-477 TYSKDIDIL
+477 KYSKDIDTL

-491 DTISQTSLQSIQH
+491 NTTSQTSLQSIQH

-511 SNRIQFYKSD
+511 SDNTQFYKSD
-521 STPPYLSVISKF
+521 STPPYLSTISKF

>member
-25 WEKSVPIPDADAY
+25 WEKPVPIPDADAY

-99 VPEEYTIEVVLYYGG
+99 VPEKYTIEVVLYYGG
-114 GSILTQQRESSY
+114 GSILTQEKSSF
-126 SSYFSYGSPMMVA
+126 SSYGSPMMVA
-139 LSSTIN
+139 LSSTNN
-145 YLTIGRKLHAVEALP
+145 YLTIGRNLHAVEALP
-160 KNKYICLQAQSRDSI
+160 KNKYMCLQAQAKD
-175 LDTAQVNYNG
+175 DVQVNCNG

-197 IAETFYNNGRPSVG
+197 IAQNSYDYGWPSVG
-211 CVWTSVSDKAGHLLG
+211 CVWTSVSNKAGHLLG

-231 RLYNRPLTEEELY
+231 RLYNRVLTEEELY

-262 KINLTNDLGEKI
+262 KMNLTNDLGEKI

-367 STSIN
+367 STSRN

-381 TIKLLGDFTN
+381 TIKLLGNFTN
-391 VVFYISVASNI
+391 VIFYNYSNT

-416 TISNGYMLAPNLTY
+416 TISNGYMSAPNLTY
-430 LAPLIANEQVRV
+430 LAPLIANKQIRV
-442 TQNVS
+442 NGNVS
-447 TNYIDCYSGVA
+447 ANYIDCYSAVPDLYA
-458 DIHSGEAN
+458 GEVN
-466 SSYIDREGGYP
+466 SSYIDRKGSYP
-477 TYSKDIDIL
+477 TYSKDIDTL
-486 VLTKD
+486 VLTRD
-491 DTISQTSLQSIQH
+491 STTSQTSLQSIQH
-504 LYKCTKS
+504 LYKCTQS
-511 SNRIQFYKSD
+511 SDNTQFYKSD
-521 STPPYLSVISKF
+521 STPPYLSTISKF

-549 GNSINWD
+549 GKSINWD

-581 DLVSG
+581 DLVSQG
-586 GYKSQTITLS
+586 EKSQTITLS

>member
-38 IQDGLVFQ
+38 IQNGLVFQ

-80 EFNGTDSEAIDN
+80 EFNGADSEAIDN

-99 VPEEYTIEVVLYYGG
+99 VPEKYTIEVVLYYGG
-114 GSILTQQRESSY
+114 GSILTQNNDSST
-126 SSYFSYGSPMMVA
+126 SYGSPMMVA

-145 YLTIGRKLHAVEALP
+145 YLTIGRNLYAVEALP
-160 KNKYICLQAQSRDSI
+160 KNKYMCLQAQSKGST
-175 LDTAQVNYNG
+175 LNTVQVNYNG
-185 NVLASRQGTDST
+185 NVLAQRGGSIISN
-197 IAETFYNNGRPSVG
+197 TFYDNGRPSVG
-211 CVWTSVSDKAGHLLG
+211 CVWTSYTSKASHLLG

-231 RLYNRPLTEEELY
+231 RLYNRLLTEEELY

-262 KINLTNDLGEKI
+262 KMNLTNDLGEKI

-367 STSIN
+367 STSRN

-381 TIKLLGDFTN
+381 TIKLLGNFTN
-391 VVFYISVASNI
+391 VVFYNESNI
-402 GKNVTKILQFPYNI
+402 GENITKILQFPYNI
-416 TISNGYMLAPNLTY
+416 TISNGHMPAPNLTY
-430 LAPLIANEQVRV
+430 LAPLIANEQIRV
-442 TQNVS
+442 SDNASV
-447 TNYIDCYSGVA
+447 NYIDCYSAVP
-458 DIHSGEAN
+458 DIGAGETN
-466 SSYIDREGGYP
+466 SSYIDRKGGYP
-477 TYSKDIDIL
+477 TYSKDIDTL
-486 VLTKD
+486 VLTRGN
-491 DTISQTSLQSIQH
+491 TTSQTSLQSIQH
-504 LYKCTKS
+504 LYKCTES
-511 SNRIQFYKSD
+511 SDETRFYKSG
-521 STPPYLSVISKF
+521 STPPYLSTISKF

-549 GNSINWD
+549 GKSINWN
-556 FSALSYWGTEGNKQ
+556 FSSLSYWGTEGNKQ

-596 SATKALLTSD
+596 SATKALLTAD

>member
-7 VFKGSTEIIRIY
+7 VFKGNTEILKIF
-19 KGTTLE
+19 KGMNLE
-25 WEKSVPIPDADAY
+25 WEKVIPIPSADAY
-38 IQDGLVFQ
+38 VQDGLVFQ

-92 DNYTLPT
+92 NNYKFPT
-99 VPEEYTIEVVLYYGG
+99 VPEDYTIEVVLYYGG
-114 GSILTQQRESSY
+114 GTILTQNSS
-126 SSYFSYGSPMMVA
+126 SSSYGSPMMVA
-139 LSSTIN
+139 LYSTTDFH
-145 YLTIGRKLHAVEALP
+145 TIGRGLDAVEGLP
-160 KNKYICLQAQSRDSI
+160 ENKYMCLQAFARGSTNTI
-175 LDTAQVNYNG
+175 QVNCNG
-185 NVLASRQGTDST
+185 DVLASRGGG
-197 IAETFYNNGRPSVG
+197 IIGNNEFTYGRASIG
-211 CVWTSVSDKAGHLLG
+211 CVWTDTTEKAGHLLG

-231 RLYNRPLTEEELY
+231 RLYNRLLTEEERY
-244 NNMVVDYMRFKIP
+244 NNMVVDYMRFRIP

-262 KINLTNDLGEKI
+262 KMNLTNDLGEKI
-274 NKAQFIINNTLF
+274 TKAKFIINNTLF
-286 NSTEA
+286 NSTES

-312 PSAILDP
+312 PGAILDP
-319 KSKNISAT
+319 KSKNINAT

-353 YNAIQQ
+353 YSSVQQ

-367 STSIN
+367 DTSIY
-372 HTYSASGTY
+372 HTYSAGGTY

-391 VVFYISVASNI
+391 VIFDNDYASNV

-416 TISNGYMLAPNLTY
+416 TIDNGYMPAPNLTY
-430 LAPLIANEQVRV
+430 LAPLIANEQISAHS
-442 TQNVS
+442 NVS
-447 TNYIDCYSGVA
+447 VNYIDCYSAIAGVN
-458 DIHSGEAN
+458 SGEVN
-466 SSYIDREGGYP
+466 SSYIDRLEGSP
-477 TYSKDIDIL
+477 TYSKDIDTL
-486 VLTKD
+486 VLTWD
-491 DTISQTSLQSIQH
+491 NYYSQTSLQSIQH

-511 SNRIQFYKSD
+511 SGNTRFIKGNSR
-521 STPPYLSVISKF
+521 PPYLSTISKF

-543 EFWQVF
+543 EFWQFF
-549 GNSINWD
+549 GKSINWD
-556 FSALSYWGTEGNKQ
+556 FSTLSYWGTEGNKQ
-570 SVVNSLVNNTV
+570 CVVNSLINNTV
-581 DLVSG
+581 DLVSQDG
-586 GYKSQTITLS
+586 RNQTITLS
-596 SATKALLTSD
+596 SPTKALLTSD

>member
-7 VFKGSTEIIRIY
+7 VFKGNTEILKIF
-19 KGTTLE
+19 KGINLE
-25 WEKSVPIPDADAY
+25 WEKVIPIPSADAY
-38 IQDGLVFQ
+38 VQDGLVFQ

-80 EFNGTDSEAIDN
+80 EFNGKDSEAIDN
-92 DNYTLPT
+92 NNYMLPT
-99 VPEEYTIEVVLYYGG
+99 VPEKYTIEVVLYYGG
-114 GSILTQQRESSY
+114 GTILSQNKPSS
-126 SSYFSYGSPMMVA
+126 SSVNQGQPMIVA
-139 LSSTIN
+139 LNSTIN
-145 YLTIGRKLHAVEALP
+145 YLTIGRHLYAVEALP
-160 KNKYICLQAQSRDSI
+160 KNKYICLQAQSQGYEV
-175 LDTAQVNYNG
+175 QVNCNG
-185 NVLASRQGTDST
+185 DVLASRQGTDSS
-197 IAETFYNNGRPSVG
+197 IGQNFYAYGRPSVG
-211 CVWTSVSDKAGHLLG
+211 CFWTSYSNKAGHLLG

-231 RLYNRPLTEEELY
+231 RLYNRLLTEEELY
-244 NNMVVDYMRFKIP
+244 NNMVVDYMRFRIP

-262 KINLTNDLGEKI
+262 KMNLTNDLGEKI

-347 AVSLPF
+347 EVSLPF
-353 YNAIQQ
+353 YSSVQQ

-367 STSIN
+367 DTSIS

-381 TIKLLGDFTN
+381 TIKLLGNFTN
-391 VVFYISVASNI
+391 VKFYNQYGRDI

-416 TISNGYMLAPNLTY
+416 TINNGLMPAPNLTY
-430 LAPLIANEQVRV
+430 LAPLIANKQVRV
-442 TQNVS
+442 TRNVS
-447 TNYIDCYSGVA
+447 TNYIDCYSGFP
-458 DIHSGEAN
+458 DSNEGEVN
-466 SSYIDREGGYP
+466 SSYIDRLGGYP
-477 TYSKDIDIL
+477 KYSKDMDII
-486 VLTKD
+486 VLTRD
-491 DTISQTSLQSIQH
+491 NTSSQASLQSIQH

-511 SNRIQFYKSD
+511 SYYTSFYIKD
-521 STPPYLSVISKF
+521 SRPPYLSAISKF

-543 EFWQVF
+543 EFWQIF
-549 GNSINWD
+549 GTSINWD
-556 FSALSYWGTEGNKQ
+556 FSTLYYWGTEGNKQ
-570 SVVNSLVNNTV
+570 CVVNSLVNNTV
-581 DLVSG
+581 DLASG
-586 GYKSQTITLS
+586 GYKNQTITLS
-596 SATKALLTSD
+596 STTKALLTSD

>member
-25 WEKSVPIPDADAY
+25 WEKPVPIPDADAY

-99 VPEEYTIEVVLYYGG
+99 VPEKYTIEVVLYYGG
-114 GSILTQQRESSY
+114 GSILTQQQSS
-126 SSYFSYGSPMMVA
+126 SFSYGSPMMAA

-145 YLTIGRKLHAVEALP
+145 YLTIGRNLHAVEALP
-160 KNKYICLQAQSRDSI
+160 KNKYMCLQAQARDSA
-175 LDTAQVNYNG
+175 LDIAQVNYNG

-197 IAETFYNNGRPSVG
+197 ISQVFYNYGRPSVG
-211 CVWTSVSDKAGHLLG
+211 CFWTSVSNKAGHLLG

-231 RLYNRPLTEEELY
+231 RLYNRVLTEEELY

-262 KINLTNDLGEKI
+262 KMNLTNDLGEKI

-367 STSIN
+367 STSRN

-381 TIKLLGDFTN
+381 TIKLLGNFTN
-391 VVFYISVASNI
+391 VVFYNDSNT

-416 TISNGYMLAPNLTY
+416 TISSGYMPAPNLTY
-430 LAPLIANEQVRV
+430 LAPLIANKKIRV
-442 TQNVS
+442 NDNVS
-447 TNYIDCYSGVA
+447 ANYIDCYSA
-458 DIHSGEAN
+458 IPDIYAGEVN
-466 SSYIDREGGYP
+466 SSYIDRFGSYP
-477 TYSKDIDIL
+477 TYSKDIDTL
-486 VLTKD
+486 VLTRSN
-491 DTISQTSLQSIQH
+491 TTSQTSLQSIQH
-504 LYKCTKS
+504 LYKCTQS
-511 SNRIQFYKSD
+511 SDETQFYISD
-521 STPPYLSVISKF
+521 STPPYLSTISKF
-533 TNIRYMEIPE
+533 THIRYMEIPE

-596 SATKALLTSD
+596 SAVKALLTSD
-606 EIAQITSKGYTIA
+606 EIAQITAKGYTIA